1 MTSPE
6 KTNRLAGE
14 TSPYLLEHAHNP
26 VDWFPWG
33 AEALKKAADE
43 GKPLFISIGYS
54 ACHWCH
60 VMARECFEDAEV
72 AQELNQSFVCIKV
85 DREERPDIDAVYM
98 RACEVMTG
106 NGGWPLSVF
115 ADAPGKPF
123 YAGTYF
129 PKVMF
134 LKLLAAVRASWENER
149 VKLSKSAARITA
161 LLDAEEKN
169 GSGRDRAPVREAV
182 AQFRKRFDPEYGGF
196 GSAPKFP
203 APHNLMFLLRTAPEL
218 AEKTLEGM
226 FRGGMFDHVG
236 GGFCRYSTDRFWL
249 VPHFEKMLYDNALL
263 AIAYLM
269 AYELTERPLYRS
281 VAERT
286 LAYMQRELRASDGG
300 FYAAQDADS
309 EGIEGRYYLFS
320 PGEIQAA
327 LGDADDARFCRR
339 YDITEKGNF
348 EGLNIPNL
356 LRAQEDDAETDALLP
371 KVYDYRKKR
380 VPPRTDVK
388 KLTSWNALAAAAF
401 ATAGRILKH
410 DIYAQVARETLAF
423 IGQELAE
430 GDAVF
435 VGKTSGKRL
444 GAGFLSDYAF
454 YAYALVEAYEATLEE
469 GFLVR
474 AAELAK
480 RALALFEDTQGGGF
494 FFSGKENE
502 TLVARTKESYDGAMP
517 SGNSAM
523 AYVLSR
529 LALLTDDEE
538 FARHAQRQSS
548 FMNGLAASYAAGYGF
563 YLYGALPTKKIVCA
577 TQDPDELHAL
587 RVRSDWAFRLASGP
601 EYPVLNNKTT
611 YYVCEGGVC
620 HPPVHAI

>member
-129 PKVMF
+129 PKDMF
-134 LKLLAAVRASWENER
+134 LKLLAAVRESWENER
-149 VKLSKSAARITA
+149 AKLSKSAARITA
-161 LLDAEEKN
+161 LLDAEEQN
-169 GSGRDRAPVREAV
+169 GSGRDRAPVRDAV

-320 PGEIQAA
+320 PGEIRAA

-356 LRAQEDDAETDALLP
+356 LRAQEDDAATDALLP

-474 AAELAK
+474 ATELAK
-480 RALALFEDTQGGGF
+480 RALALFEDAQGGGF

-577 TQDPDELHAL
+577 TQDPAELHAL

-601 EYPVLNNKTT
+601 EYPVLDNKTT

>member
-1 MTSPE
+1 MRDAK
-6 KTNRLAGE
+6 KTNKLAGE
-14 TSPYLLEHAHNP
+14 TSPYLLEHVHNP

-33 AEALKKAADE
+33 AQALQKAADE
-43 GKPLFISIGYS
+43 DKPLFISIGYS

-72 AQELNQSFVCIKV
+72 ARELNRGFVSVKV

-115 ADAPGKPF
+115 ADAQGKPF

-129 PKVMF
+129 PKDAF
-134 LKLLAAVRASWENER
+134 LKLLFAVREAWENER
-149 VKLSKSAARITA
+149 GRLSKSAARITA
-161 LLDAEEKN
+161 LIDAEEKDD
-169 GSGRDRAPVREAV
+169 GGHDSAPIQEAA
-182 AQFRKRFDPEYGGF
+182 AQFRRRFDPEYGGF

-218 AEKTLEGM
+218 AEKTLECM

-263 AIAYLM
+263 AIAYLT
-269 AYELTERPLYRS
+269 AYEQSGRPLWRA

-286 LAYMQRELRASDGG
+286 LAYMERELRAPDGG
-300 FYAAQDADS
+300 FYASQDADS
-309 EGIEGRYYLFS
+309 EGMEGRYYLFS
-320 PGEIQAA
+320 PGEIREA
-327 LGDADDARFCRR
+327 LGDADGARFCLR
-339 YDITEKGNF
+339 YGITETGNF
-348 EGLNIPNL
+348 EGLSVPNL
-356 LRAQEDDAETDALLP
+356 LRAREDDAETDALLP
-371 KVYDYRKKR
+371 RVYDYRKKR

-388 KLTSWNALAAAAF
+388 KLTAWNALAAAAF
-401 ATAGRILKH
+401 AAGGRILKH
-410 DIYAQVARETLAF
+410 GLYADAARDTLAF
-423 IGQELAE
+423 IGRELSDD
-430 GDAVF
+430 GAVL

-454 YAYALVEAYEATLEE
+454 YAYALIEAYEATFEE
-469 GFLVR
+469 SFLSR
-474 AAELAK
+474 AAGLAK
-480 RALALFEDTQGGGF
+480 RACALFEDAQGGGF
-494 FFSGKENE
+494 FLSGKDNE

-517 SGNSAM
+517 SGNSVM

-538 FARHAQRQSS
+538 FARRAERQSA
-548 FMNGLAASYAAGYGF
+548 FMNGLAASYPAGYGF
-563 YLYGALPTKKIVCA
+563 YLYGALPVKKIVCA
-577 TQDPDELHAL
+577 TNDPAGLRGL
-587 RVRSDWAFRLASGP
+587 RVRSDWAFRFASGP
-601 EYPVLNNKTT
+601 EYPIIDNKTT

-620 HPPVHAI
+620 HPPAHAI